1 MGKQSEATLL
11 LKIKQ
16 TGESILSKT
25 KSALGDIRTWAAAA
39 FAALT
44 TGAAVTQFKE
54 AEEATNALN
63 QTLINNGIYTKALAG
78 DYDKMANQ
86 LQAVTTFEDDA
97 IKKAQAQMQAYLGQ
111 TKISKDLMKAT
122 LDLAAAKKMDLA
134 SAAEMVGKAI
144 GTGTNALA
152 RQGIELDKNAT
163 SSQKMA
169 SVVSQLSDKFGGQA
183 EAATKG
189 LGAMEQ
195 TKNVVGNLLEL
206 VGEKFAPFIIRA
218 AQAVTALAQEI
229 ANSETFV
236 FALEFSLQLL
246 AKAFTVVKYA
256 AISYR
261 DILVAVFQGL
271 AQAVTKISE
280 GDFGGAIYAIE
291 NRAAELKSNLSKN
304 WDSLQKELGDI
315 DDIYVREK
323 LAKQEEE
330 LRMTKQAAERET
342 EIQDKAGT
350 DQGDRFKAR
359 SEKEL
364 YELITQERL
373 KTDAYLTELNKRIA
387 NEKNESK
394 YLELELQKR
403 QYLEDQYALTKMQ
416 REDKVDAFIAGL
428 GIKRVDKFYT
438 MLNDMEGMQKSK
450 YGALVAV
457 GKAAAIANI
466 AIDTAKGAIGAN
478 AALASIPYVGPG
490 LGIAAG
496 TAITAYG
503 IERAGTVAGINMAE
517 GGIVKATPGGV
528 HAIIGEA
535 GRDEA
540 VVPLDGSGGVMG
552 TTLNIYV
559 QGGVLGSRADL
570 REYALELD
578 KEFFRL
584 RQSNESIAFDRS
596 IT

>member
-1 MGKQSEATLL
+1 MAKQSEATLL

-16 TGESILSKT
+16 TGDNILSKT
-25 KSALGDIRTWAAAA
+25 KAALGDIKTWATAA

-44 TGAAVTQFKE
+44 TGAAISQFKE
-54 AEEATNALN
+54 AEEATNKLN
-63 QTLINNGIYTKALAG
+63 QTLINNGIYTKALSE
-78 DYDKMANQ
+78 DYDKMAND

-97 IKKAQAQMQAYLGQ
+97 IKAAQASMQAYLGQ
-111 TKISKDLMKAT
+111 TKITKELMQAT
-122 LDLAAAKKMDLA
+122 LDLAAAKHIDLA
-134 SAAEMVGKAI
+134 SAAEMVGKSI
-144 GTGTNALA
+144 GTQTNALA

-169 SVVSQLSDKFGGQA
+169 IIVQSLGDKFGGQA

-206 VGEKFAPFIIRA
+206 IGEKFAPFVIRG
-218 AQAVTALAQEI
+218 AQAVTALAQEL

-246 AKAFTVVKYA
+246 AKTFVVLKYA
-256 AISYR
+256 VIALK
-261 DILVAVFQGL
+261 DILVDVFEGL
-271 AQAVTKISE
+271 AQTLIKISE
-280 GDFGGAIYAIE
+280 GDFKGALDIMSF
-291 NRAAELKSNLSKN
+291 AAEDLNKDLKKSWESMN
-304 WDSLQKELGDI
+304 KEMADI

-323 LAKQEEE
+323 LSKQEEE
-330 LRMTKQAAERET
+330 LRMTQQAANREA
-342 EIQDKAGT
+342 EILDKAAA
-350 DQGDRFKAR
+350 DQSDRYKAR

-364 YELITQERL
+364 TELITQERL
-373 KTDAYLTELNKRIA
+373 KTDAFLTELNKRIA
-387 NEKNESK
+387 SEKVESK
-394 YLELELQKR
+394 ALELELQKR

-416 REDKVDAFIAGL
+416 RENKVDAFVTSL
-428 GIKRVDKFYT
+428 GIQRVDKFYT
-438 MLNDMEGMQKSK
+438 MLNDLEGMQKSK

-490 LGIAAG
+490 LGLAAG

-503 IERAGTVAGINMAE
+503 VERAGNVAGINMAE
-517 GGIVKATPGGV
+517 GGVVKSTPGGV

-540 VVPLDGSGGVMG
+540 VIPIEDGMMGG
-552 TTLNIYV
+552 TEINIIA
-559 QGGVLGSRADL
+559 QGGFLGDRNDA
-570 REYALELD
+570 RQYALLVDQEL
-578 KEFFRL
+578 FRL
-584 RQSNESIAFDRS
+584 RQSNESIAFDRG
-596 IT
+596 IV

>member
-16 TGESILSKT
+16 TGENILSKT
-25 KSALGDIRTWAAAA
+25 KSALTDIRTWAVAA

-44 TGAAVTQFKE
+44 SGAATHQFKE
-54 AEEATNALN
+54 AEEATNKLN
-63 QTLINNGIYTKALAG
+63 QTLINNGIYTKQLSS
-78 DYDKMANQ
+78 DYEKMATD
-86 LQAVTTFEDDA
+86 LQNVTTFEDDA
-97 IKKAQAQMQAYLGQ
+97 IKSAQAQMQAYLGQ

-122 LDLAAAKKMDLA
+122 LDLAAAKKMDLG
-134 SAAEMVGKAI
+134 SAAEMVAKSI

-152 RQGIELDKNAT
+152 RQGIELDKNA
-163 SSQKMA
+163 SQSQKMA
-169 SVVSQLSDKFGGQA
+169 SVVQQLSDKFGGQA

-206 VGEKFAPFIIRA
+206 VGEKLAPFVIRG
-218 AQAVTALAQEI
+218 AQAITALAREI
-229 ANSETFV
+229 SNSQTFV
-236 FALEFSLQLL
+236 TGLEFSLQLL
-246 AKAFTVVKYA
+246 AKAFVVLKFWLTT
-256 AISYR
+256 IK
-261 DILVAVFQGL
+261 DIWVDVFGGMALTLTKIAKGDFQGAMDAIKQS
-271 AQAVTKISE
+271 AQGLGE
-280 GDFGGAIYAIE
+280 D
-291 NRAAELKSNLSKN
+291 LKGN
-304 WDSLQKELGDI
+304 WATMNKELSSI

-330 LRMTKQAAERET
+330 LRMSKAAADKEK
-342 EIQDKAGT
+342 EIRDKKDAE
-350 DQGDRFKAR
+350 DSDRYKAR

-373 KTDAYLTELNKRIA
+373 KTSVYLDELNKRIA
-387 NEKNESK
+387 DEKGSTLGLK
-394 YLELELQKR
+394 LELEKR
-403 QYLEDQYALTKMQ
+403 QFLEDEYARTKME
-416 REDKVDAFIAGL
+416 REDKVDAFIASL

-478 AALASIPYVGPG
+478 AALSSIPYVGPG
-490 LGIAAG
+490 LGLAAG
-496 TAITAYG
+496 TAIVAYG
-503 IERAGTVAGINMAE
+503 AERAATVAGINMAE
-517 GGIVKATPGGV
+517 GGVVKATPGGV

-540 VVPLDGSGGVMG
+540 VVPIENGGIMG
-552 TTLNIYV
+552 TEINLFV
-559 QGGVLGSRADL
+559 QGGFLGDRNDA
-570 REYALELD
+570 REYALTVDREL
-578 KEFFRL
+578 FRL
-584 RQSNESIAFDRS
+584 RQSNESLAFDRGV
-596 IT
+596 I

>member
-1 MGKQSEATLL
+1 MAKQSEATLL

-16 TGESILSKT
+16 TGDNILSKT
-25 KSALGDIRTWAAAA
+25 KAALGDIKTWATAA

-44 TGAAVTQFKE
+44 TGAAISQFKE
-54 AEEATNALN
+54 AEEATNKLN
-63 QTLINNGIYTKALAG
+63 QTLINNGIYTKALSE
-78 DYDKMANQ
+78 DYDKMAND

-97 IKKAQAQMQAYLGQ
+97 IKAAQASMQAYLGQ
-111 TKISKDLMKAT
+111 TKITKELMQAT
-122 LDLAAAKKMDLA
+122 LDLAAAKHIDLA
-134 SAAEMVGKAI
+134 SAAEMVGKSI
-144 GTGTNALA
+144 GTQTNALA

-169 SVVSQLSDKFGGQA
+169 IIVQSLGDKFGGQA

-206 VGEKFAPFIIRA
+206 IGEKFAPFVIRG
-218 AQAVTALAQEI
+218 AQAVTALAQEL

-246 AKAFTVVKYA
+246 AKTFVVLKYA
-256 AISYR
+256 VIALK
-261 DILVAVFQGL
+261 DILVDVFEGL
-271 AQAVTKISE
+271 AQTLIKISE
-280 GDFGGAIYAIE
+280 GDFRGALDIMSF
-291 NRAAELKSNLSKN
+291 AAEDLNKDLKKSWESMN
-304 WDSLQKELGDI
+304 KEMADI

-323 LAKQEEE
+323 LSKQEEE
-330 LRMTKQAAERET
+330 LRMTQQAANREA
-342 EIQDKAGT
+342 EILDKAAA
-350 DQGDRFKAR
+350 DQSDRYKAR

-364 YELITQERL
+364 TELITQERL
-373 KTDAYLTELNKRIA
+373 KTDAFLTELNKRIA
-387 NEKNESK
+387 SEKVESK
-394 YLELELQKR
+394 ALELELQKR

-416 REDKVDAFIAGL
+416 RENKVDAFVTSL
-428 GIKRVDKFYT
+428 GIQRVDKFYT
-438 MLNDMEGMQKSK
+438 MLNDLEGMQKSK

-490 LGIAAG
+490 LGLAAG

-503 IERAGTVAGINMAE
+503 VERAGNVAGINMAE
-517 GGIVKATPGGV
+517 GGVVKSTPGGV

-540 VVPLDGSGGVMG
+540 VIPIEDGMMGG
-552 TTLNIYV
+552 TEINIIA
-559 QGGVLGSRADL
+559 QGGFLGDRNDA
-570 REYALELD
+570 RQYALLVDQEL
-578 KEFFRL
+578 FRL
-584 RQSNESIAFDRS
+584 RQSNESIAFDRG
-596 IT
+596 IV